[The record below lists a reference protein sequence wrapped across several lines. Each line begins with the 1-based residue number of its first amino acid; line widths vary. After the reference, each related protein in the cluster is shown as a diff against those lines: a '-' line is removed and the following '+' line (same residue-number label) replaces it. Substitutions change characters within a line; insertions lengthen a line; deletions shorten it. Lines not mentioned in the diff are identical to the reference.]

1 MKCTRRDP
9 PGGLVRDSGWNF
21 WLSAAC
27 AMWECLPGD
36 ASWLQVIVVPSPAG
50 TCASNSTHRAAWSS
64 SLLHARRSCVYPSPK
79 GSGPKSVMC
88 CVLSITAP
96 DKTKGVFLH
105 VQMEE
110 EPWACLHWSR
120 QELIRTDLMM
130 GAYNAPVKLGSAPLW
145 SLLLATQVISFHGDL
160 IRGLSKVCFCIYNL
174 LLVVSGFFFYG
185 SWG

>member
-1 MKCTRRDP
+1 MQVTQLTEQPEAAPCCMHA
-9 PGGLVRDSGWNF
+9 G
-21 WLSAAC
+21 AAC
-27 AMWECLPGD
+27 IRL
-36 ASWLQVIVVPSPAG
+36 
-50 TCASNSTHRAAWSS
+50 
-64 SLLHARRSCVYPSPK
+64 K
-79 GSGPKSVMC
+79 GSGPKCGTC

-96 DKTKGVFLH
+96 EETKGVFLH

-145 SLLLATQVISFHGDL
+145 SLLLATQVISFHGNL

-174 LLVVSGFFFYG
+174 LLVVSGFFLEAEAKMKNGARYIV
-185 SWG
+185 